1 MGTLHQIQKLK
12 YKGFVIGHNYLYNI
26 VEQEDPISK
35 QKFIY
40 ANMSE
45 KHEKQAHQIYNMKE
59 VDPDT
64 IDINNPKSIYD
75 ISGIFATK
83 QIIY

>member
-1 MGTLHQIQKLK
+1 
-12 YKGFVIGHNYLYNI
+12 
-26 VEQEDPISK
+26 
-35 QKFIY
+35 
-40 ANMSE
+40 MSE